1 MSRVRNSLQRLLGGK
16 HHVETRDMMLRDA
29 GHGYD
34 AFGAN
39 RDWVGI
45 GLELTDFLHDRY
57 FRVTASGQENLP
69 SSGAAIVV
77 ANHSGTLPFDAMML
91 WANILR
97 STHPARLPRAIADYF
112 VPKLPFASTLFARVG
127 VVGGSRDNARSLLER
142 QEMLM
147 IFPEGVAGIGKP
159 FRERYQL
166 QRWTWGHAELALRH
180 RAPIIPCAIIGA
192 EEQMP
197 QLAKLPAIRS
207 FGIPYLP
214 IPASLLPLPVHY
226 YIHYGKPI
234 ALHEQFEC
242 SQADDP
248 TIVAKAANMIKDAV
262 QSLVDQGVA
271 SRPGIFV

>member
-1 MSRVRNSLQRLLGGK
+1 MTRVRNSLQRLLGGK

-77 ANHSGTLPFDAMML
+77 ANHSGTLAFDAMML

-97 STHPARLPRAIADYF
+97 ATHPARLPRAIADYF

-127 VVGGSRDNARSLLER
+127 VVGGSRDNARSLLTAHFVPENSVSVAFLEGLDALNR
-142 QEMLM
+142 ETVAPELPDISSSQEVVRAY
-147 IFPEGVAGIGKP
+147 IDKRYKTQGQAPEAVGGDLD
-159 FRERYQL
+159 EQ
-166 QRWTWGHAELALRH
+166 EDAL
-180 RAPIIPCAIIGA
+180 
-192 EEQMP
+192 
-197 QLAKLPAIRS
+197 
-207 FGIPYLP
+207 
-214 IPASLLPLPVHY
+214 
-226 YIHYGKPI
+226 
-234 ALHEQFEC
+234 
-242 SQADDP
+242 
-248 TIVAKAANMIKDAV
+248 
-262 QSLVDQGVA
+262 
-271 SRPGIFV
+271 